1 VAVGKAAAAPSHPR
15 RAGPLTWANGTQDGP
30 GPEGATFP
38 VMAFADHP
46 PEGSLAFVDDDGN
59 RVLLDAAEA
68 VLLFGLTDGLE
79 AATVSACPTCR
90 SRVLAVVAVLDV
102 LESGPYHPRATDLAE
117 LAEEAPTLHLYVE
130 DLVSECEHDEWL
142 DPGFTEWCDAIEEVP
157 GVRRPAP

>member
-1 VAVGKAAAAPSHPR
+1 
-15 RAGPLTWANGTQDGP
+15 
-30 GPEGATFP
+30 
-38 VMAFADHP
+38 MAFTERSSDHP

-79 AATVSACPTCR
+79 AATVSACPSCR

-102 LESGPYHPRATDLAE
+102 LESGPFHPRATDLAE

-130 DLVSECEHDEWL
+130 DLVTECDEWL
-142 DPGFTEWCDAIEEVP
+142 DPGFTEWWEAIEEVP
-157 GVRRPAP
+157 NVRRPAP

>member
-1 VAVGKAAAAPSHPR
+1 
-15 RAGPLTWANGTQDGP
+15 
-30 GPEGATFP
+30 
-38 VMAFADHP
+38 MAFAEQSPDP
-46 PEGSLAFVDDDGN
+46 TPGGSLALLDDDGN

-68 VLLFGLTDGLE
+68 LMLFGLTDGFE

-102 LESGPYHPRATDLAE
+102 LETGPFHPGATDLAE

-130 DLVSECEHDEWL
+130 DLVTECEHDDWL
-142 DPGFTEWCDAIEEVP
+142 DPGFTEWCDAVDEIP

>member
-1 VAVGKAAAAPSHPR
+1 
-15 RAGPLTWANGTQDGP
+15 
-30 GPEGATFP
+30 
-38 VMAFADHP
+38 MAFAEQSSDHH

-79 AATVSACPTCR
+79 AATVSACPSCR

-102 LESGPYHPRATDLAE
+102 LESGPFHPRATDLAE
-117 LAEEAPTLHLYVE
+117 LTEEAPTLHLYVE
-130 DLVSECEHDEWL
+130 DLVTECEHDEWL
-142 DPGFTEWCDAIEEVP
+142 DPGFTEWCEAIEEVP